1 MTPLPRWLAVVRFA
15 PFVALAAVV
24 IALAVT
30 GSSPL
35 G

>member
-1 MTPLPRWLAVVRFA
+1 MSALLRVVRFA
-15 PFVALAAVV
+15 PFVAFAAVV